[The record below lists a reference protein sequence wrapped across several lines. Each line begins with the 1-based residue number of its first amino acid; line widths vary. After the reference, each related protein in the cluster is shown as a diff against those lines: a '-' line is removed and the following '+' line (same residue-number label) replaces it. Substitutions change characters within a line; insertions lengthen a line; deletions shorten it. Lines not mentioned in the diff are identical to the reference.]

1 MYIEQDVT
9 FGKTQ
14 SWSYVEFQH
23 VPKQP
28 YVTTG
33 PSTVPRPPQESE
45 EGAQDYEPQQDSGP
59 QL

>member
-23 VPKQP
+23 VPEQP
-28 YVTTG
+28 LWR
-33 PSTVPRPPQESE
+33 STRV
-45 EGAQDYEPQQDSGP
+45 AMSGKWMS
-59 QL
+59 